1 MVCTCMVPGCSASTR
16 KIHGVSFHRLPKELD
31 LCKKWLRAINN
42 PKFAEDTAIE
52 ALKNLTVCSLHFK
65 PEDFE
70 PNPLGVKRPAL
81 VKTAIPSILPD
92 DVDEQPGTSGTASSA
107 KRICLESTSQ
117 ALLTLPLNHVA
128 TQTDPP
134 RCSTRTTQVSMGTLG
149 PHMRSKGVQFDCVRD
164 TKMYES
170 RRVGTSDAPWGSQS
184 STPIRPVH
192 HRPSKRP
199 RLEEEATAAASTSAA
214 NVTDTL
220 SIPDPLDS
228 TYDPAQSRTTLT
240 ESSQLS
246 DNSSSPTG
254 HTDKKYIVFEKNLME
269 LFQHCPDCTRSTEV
283 KTYRR
288 GTFLSIDQ
296 KCHHCKFFR
305 QWKCSRTKRTK
316 VRSDSHYS
324 NSFDPLST

>member
-1 MVCTCMVPGCSASTR
+1 MAEHTRSCGICGNKASSM
-16 KIHGVSFHRLPKELD
+16 HMLPKNEDDRKRWLEFIYGRSQLAKYNKTLVLCSTHFLD
-31 LCKKWLRAINN
+31 SDFTNLGEYSRGFATKLFLR
-42 PKFAEDTAIE
+42 PGS
-52 ALKNLTVCSLHFK
+52 V
-65 PEDFE
+65 
-70 PNPLGVKRPAL
+70 
-81 VKTAIPSILPD
+81 PSQRTGPSP
-92 DVDEQPGTSGTASSA
+92 QA
-107 KRICLESTSQ
+107 STSQ